1 MSRNQNSIIIKNE
14 WIKKITQ
21 LEESINGMSNN
32 N

>member
-14 WIKKITQ
+14 WIEKIIQ
-21 LEESINGMSNN
+21 FEESINGMSNN